1 MPHPLTVAAFGLAA
15 ALLFSRVA
23 AARPGSADA
32 ALSLEETLAL
42 ARQRAP
48 ALLDA
53 AGRAAEAQGDVAA
66 AASLLNDNPTFELQ
80 AGPRSAPG
88 SPGNPTVRGLD
99 LSVGISQAFELGG
112 KRGARRE
119 SARAGLELAT
129 AHQRDAER
137 RVLGDVAARF
147 LQALHARERL
157 SLAREAE
164 ATARET
170 ANSAQ
175 RRFEAGDVPVVDVNV
190 ARVSLARMRAE
201 VATAE
206 GDEAAQLHQLRAML
220 GLPLTHPLAIRGEL
234 RVLALQP
241 VTEVKTDTVAAR
253 PDIAALEAELAQADA
268 DRRMGRASAWPD
280 ITAGF
285 LYQREIDEVAYL
297 GALSVPL
304 PLFARGDNA
313 RVTGDARVRRL
324 QSLLAAAR
332 LEVDVQVEAA
342 RVQHRKLLEAVTLLE
357 ADALPLL
364 SDNES
369 LARRS
374 YEAGEM
380 GLAEFL
386 LVRRDTL
393 EARAA
398 YLDSLLQAALARV
411 QLAVETGAL
420 P

>member
-15 ALLFSRVA
+15 ALLFPRVA
-23 AARPGSADA
+23 AAQPGSADA

-53 AGRAAEAQGDVAA
+53 AGRAAEAQGPVAA

-80 AGPRSAPG
+80 AGPAVPLARREPRRARAG
-88 SPGNPTVRGLD
+88 LERGH
-99 LSVGISQAFELGG
+99 QPAFELGG
-112 KRGARRE
+112 KGGARRA
-119 SARAGLELAT
+119 SARAGLEMET
-129 AHQRDAER
+129 ALQRDAER

-164 ATARET
+164 AAARET

-190 ARVSLARMRAE
+190 ARVSLARLRAE

-206 GDEAAQLHQLRAML
+206 GDEAVQLHQLRAML

-241 VTEVKTDTVAAR
+241 VTEAKTDTVAAR
-253 PDIAALEAELAQADA
+253 PDITALEAELAQADA
-268 DRRMGRASAWPD
+268 DRRMGRASVWPD

-285 LYQREIDEVAYL
+285 LYQREIDETAYL

-304 PLFARGDNA
+304 PIFDRGDNA

-332 LEVDVQVEAA
+332 VEVDVQVEAA
-342 RVQHRKLLEAVTLLE
+342 RVQHRKRLEAVTLLE

-364 SDNES
+364 NDNER

-398 YLDSLLQAALARV
+398 YLDSLLQAALARI

>member
-1 MPHPLTVAAFGLAA
+1 MPLPLAVAAFGLAA
-15 ALLFSRVA
+15 ALLLPRVA
-23 AARPGSADA
+23 AAQPGSANA

-53 AGRAAEAQGDVAA
+53 AGRAAEAQGPVKA
-66 AASLLNDNPTFELQ
+66 AASLLNENPTFQLQ
-80 AGPRSAPG
+80 VGPRSDPG
-88 SPGNPTVRGLD
+88 SPGHPASRGVDLTV
-99 LSVGISQAFELGG
+99 SISQSFELGG
-112 KRGARRE
+112 KRGARRA
-119 SARAGLELAT
+119 SARAGLEMET
-129 AHQRDAER
+129 AHQHDAER

-147 LQALHARERL
+147 LQVLHARERL

-164 ATARET
+164 AAARET
-170 ANSAQ
+170 ASSAQ

-190 ARVSLARMRAE
+190 ARVALARMRAE
-201 VATAE
+201 VAASE
-206 GDEAAQLHQLRAML
+206 GDEAVQLHQLRAML
-220 GLPLTHPLAIRGEL
+220 GLPLSYPLGIRGEL
-234 RVLALQP
+234 RLLALQP
-241 VTEVKTDTVAAR
+241 VAEAQSNTAR
-253 PDIAALEAELAQADA
+253 PDITALEAELSQADA
-268 DRRMGRASAWPD
+268 DRRMGRASVWPD
-280 ITAGF
+280 VTAGF
-285 LYQREIDEVAYL
+285 LFQREIDEIAYL
-297 GALSVPL
+297 GTLSVPL
-304 PLFARGDNA
+304 PIFDRGDNA

-332 LEVDVQVEAA
+332 SEVDVQVEAA
-342 RVQHRKLLEAVTLLE
+342 RVQHRKRLEAVTLLE

-364 SDNES
+364 GDNES

-374 YEAGEM
+374 YDAGEM

-411 QLAVETGAL
+411 QLAVETGTL

>member
-1 MPHPLTVAAFGLAA
+1 MHLPSAVAAIGLAA
-15 ALLFSRVA
+15 ALLLPRVA
-23 AARPGSADA
+23 AAQSSPAET
-32 ALSLEETLAL
+32 ALTLEEALAL

-53 AGRAAEAQGDVAA
+53 AGRAAEAQGPVAA
-66 AASLLNDNPTFELQ
+66 AASLLNDNPTFQLQ
-80 AGPRSAPG
+80 AGPRSDPG
-88 SPGNPTVRGLD
+88 SPGHPATRGLD

-112 KRGARRE
+112 KGGARRE
-119 SARAGLELAT
+119 SARAGLELET
-129 AHQRDAER
+129 AHHRDAER

-157 SLAREAE
+157 NLAREAE
-164 ATARET
+164 AAARDTA
-170 ANSAQ
+170 SATQ

-190 ARVSLARMRAE
+190 ARVALARVRAE
-201 VATAE
+201 VAVAE
-206 GDEAAQLHQLRAML
+206 GEEAVQLHQLRAML
-220 GLPLTHPLAIRGEL
+220 GLPLAHPLAIRGEL
-234 RVLALQP
+234 RRLALQP
-241 VTEVKTDTVAAR
+241 VMEATGVAR

-268 DRRMGRASAWPD
+268 DRRLGRAGAWPD
-280 ITAGF
+280 VTAGF
-285 LYQREIDEVAYL
+285 MYSREIDEVAYL
-297 GALSVPL
+297 GTLSVPL
-304 PLFARGDNA
+304 PLFDRGDSA
-313 RVTGDARVRRL
+313 RVAGEARVRRL
-324 QSLLAAAR
+324 QSLLATAR
-332 LEVDVQVEAA
+332 TEVDVQVEAA
-342 RVQHRKLLEAVTLLE
+342 RVQHRKRLEAVALLE

-364 SDNES
+364 TDNEN

-411 QLAVETGAL
+411 QLAVETGVL